1 MTAQSMTG
9 FGQSASQS
17 DNFVVSVEMK
27 SVNNRFKDVRFKMPS
42 SFNSEE
48 IELKKIIS
56 DTFIRG
62 SFDVY
67 VNIKRSENKSKF
79 DEIDLKKI
87 KDFISKISPILKSEG
102 VQPTL
107 SMTDFL
113 KSEFLL
119 DQDENNQE
127 ELNSLLQTAFKVALN
142 DLKASREQE
151 GEKLIKILEKHLDL
165 YKSHFSVVELHVEH
179 FKTTI
184 EEKLKKRIVE
194 YKSLVNVEQSRLL
207 QEIIFYLEKIDI
219 HEEINR
225 IHSHLEKFQNL
236 IKSNNEVGRQID
248 FILQEL
254 GRETNTI
261 GSKSNLKEIS
271 DAVVQ
276 MKLQLEKMR
285 EQGLNIE

>member
-17 DNFVVSVEMK
+17 DNFVVSVEIK
-27 SVNNRFKDVRFKMPS
+27 SVNNRFKDVRFKMPA